1 MTFLPDNTVIP
12 ASEGNYLKLVEGENR
27 FRVLG
32 SAIVGYELWIDGK
45 PFREKTKNE
54 FTSKQLASADTN
66 KFTGLKRLPA
76 YFWAFPVYNY
86 QTEKVQIFQV
96 TQKTILR
103 GIDDYL
109 KDSDYGNDPR
119 EYDLTII
126 KDESKD
132 KVEYRV
138 KAKPPKELDK
148 GIVAMYE
155 GMNINLDALYTGDD
169 PFKGEEVNPDDIPE
183 NFNTNSKGSA

>member
-1 MTFLPDNTVIP
+1 MTFLPPNTEIP
-12 ASEGNYLKLVEGENR
+12 ASEGNYLKLAEGENR

-32 SAIVGYELWIDGK
+32 SAIVGFELWIDGK
-45 PFREKTKNE
+45 PVRKKLRDE
-54 FTSKQLASADTN
+54 FTSEELSKADIN
-66 KFTGLKRLPA
+66 KFTGMKRLPT

-86 QTEKVQIFQV
+86 QNEKIQIFQV

-109 KDSDYGNDPR
+109 NDPDYGKNPT
-119 EYDLTII
+119 EYDLTVI

-138 KAKPPKELDK
+138 KAKPPKEMDE

-155 GMNINLDALYTGDD
+155 AMNIKLDALYSGGD
-169 PFKGEEVNPDDIPE
+169 PFNSEEVNPDDIPDDM
-183 NFNTNSKGSA
+183 NSK